1 MTPRPVKSLQASG
14 NATIADVAHRAG
26 VSLKS
31 VSRVI
36 NKEPHVSPKLLAKV
50 TAAIAELKYV
60 PDPAARS
67 LAGLRSF
74 TVGVLFDNPSPN
86 YIMKAIAGAYRGCI
100 AHGYH
105 MRFDTL
111 DLAHGSDHVSDQLD
125 AVVRNG
131 RTDGFI
137 LTPPLTDNPMILDY
151 LEAQQMRYVRIA
163 PVTDPGRSPAVL
175 IDDGAAA
182 ADVADFLWNLGHRR
196 IGLINGPADHGAA
209 GTRRRGFLER
219 LKSLDPAIEVQEVV
233 GDFLFE
239 GGMKAGD
246 ELLSS
251 QNRPTAIF
259 ATNDDMAA
267 GVLAASAQRGIAV
280 PGDISVVGYDDSWI
294 ATSTWPYLTTVHQ
307 PIEDMAAAAVDM
319 LLKQNG
325 GDFEERMLDYHL
337 VKRASSA
344 SVSQ

>member
-1 MTPRPVKSLQASG
+1 MTSKPTRSLPSSG
-14 NATIADVAHRAG
+14 NATIADVASRAG

-50 TAAIAELKYV
+50 TAAISELRYV

-111 DLAHGSDHVSDQLD
+111 DLAQGSDHLSDQLD

-137 LTPPLTDNPMILDY
+137 LTPPLTDNPRILDY
-151 LEAQQMRYVRIA
+151 LEAEKIRYVRIA

-175 IDDGAAA
+175 IDDRAAA
-182 ADVADFLWNLGHRR
+182 VEVADFLWNLGHRR

-209 GTRRRGFLER
+209 GTRRTGFLER
-219 LKSLDPAIEVQEVV
+219 IRSLDPQIQVQEVV

-239 GGMKAGD
+239 GGMKAGE
-246 ELLSS
+246 ELLAMDD
-251 QNRPTAIF
+251 RPTAIF

-280 PGDISVVGYDDSWI
+280 PGDVSVIGYDDSWI

-319 LLKQNG
+319 LLKQKDG
-325 GDFEERMLDYHL
+325 GFEERLLDYHL

-344 SVSQ
+344 SAN

>member
-1 MTPRPVKSLQASG
+1 MTSKPTRSLPSSG
-14 NATIADVAHRAG
+14 NATIADVASRAG

-50 TAAIAELKYV
+50 TAAISELRYV

-111 DLAHGSDHVSDQLD
+111 DLALGSDSLSDQLD

-137 LTPPLTDNPMILDY
+137 LTPPLTDNPRILDY
-151 LEAQQMRYVRIA
+151 LEAQKIRYVRIA

-175 IDDGAAA
+175 IDDRAAA
-182 ADVADFLWNLGHRR
+182 VEVADFLWGLGHRR

-209 GTRRRGFLER
+209 GTRRTGFLER
-219 LKSLDPAIEVQEVV
+219 IRSLDPQIQVQEVV

-239 GGMKAGD
+239 GGMKAGE
-246 ELLSS
+246 ELLAMDE
-251 QNRPTAIF
+251 RPTAIF

-280 PGDISVVGYDDSWI
+280 PGDVSVIGYDDSWI

-319 LLKQNG
+319 LLKQKDDG
-325 GDFEERMLDYHL
+325 FEERLLDYHL

-344 SVSQ
+344 SAN

>member
-1 MTPRPVKSLQASG
+1 MTSKPTRSLPASG
-14 NATIADVAHRAG
+14 NATIADVASRAG

-50 TAAIAELKYV
+50 TAAISELRYV

-111 DLAHGSDHVSDQLD
+111 DLAQGSDHLSDQLD

-137 LTPPLTDNPMILDY
+137 LTPPLTDNPRILDY
-151 LEAQQMRYVRIA
+151 LEAQKIRYVRIA

-175 IDDGAAA
+175 IDDRAAA
-182 ADVADFLWNLGHRR
+182 VEVADFLWSLGHRR

-209 GTRRRGFLER
+209 GTRRTGFLER
-219 LKSLDPAIEVQEVV
+219 IRSLDPQIQVQEVV

-239 GGMKAGD
+239 GGMKAGE
-246 ELLSS
+246 ELLAMDD
-251 QNRPTAIF
+251 RPTAIF

-280 PGDISVVGYDDSWI
+280 PGDVSVIGYDDSWI

-319 LLKQNG
+319 LLKQKDG
-325 GDFEERMLDYHL
+325 GFEERLLDYHL

-344 SVSQ
+344 SAN

>member
-1 MTPRPVKSLQASG
+1 MIARPAKSLQAIG
-14 NATIADVAHRAG
+14 NATIADVARRAG

-50 TAAIAELKYV
+50 TAAISELAYV

-111 DLAHGSDHVSDQLD
+111 DSAPGAAHLSDQLD
-125 AVVRNG
+125 AVMRNG

-137 LTPPLTDNPMILDY
+137 LTPPLTDNPVILDY
-151 LEAQQMRYVRIA
+151 LEAQRIRYVRIA

-219 LKSLDPAIEVQEVV
+219 LMALDPTIEVLEVV

-246 ELLSS
+246 ELLAL
-251 QNRPTAIF
+251 NDRPTALF

-280 PGDISVVGYDDSWI
+280 PGDVSVIGYDDSWI

-319 LLKQNG
+319 LLNQNG
-325 GDFEERMLDYHL
+325 DGFEERMLDYHL
-337 VKRASSA
+337 IERASAASA
-344 SVSQ
+344 L